1 MPGTVFI
8 SRQLPQE
15 ALDLARARAEV
26 RANLEDRRLGKAEL
40 AARLADAEGRRL
52 HAVELIN
59 ILDKHFLT
67 RPRAEW
73 EEILSRDRRA

>member
-26 RANLEDRRLGKAEL
+26 RANPEDRRLGKAEL
-40 AARLADAEGRRL
+40 AARLADAEGLVCLLTDTVDSPL
-52 HAVELIN
+52 H
-59 ILDKHFLT
+59 
-67 RPRAEW
+67 R
-73 EEILSRDRRA
+73 